1 MPGTLIPSAILS
13 GAAALIEPLDGRPA
27 DIAARAGLPPQ
38 ALAHPDLMVPAAAV
52 MAFFEQAAEDTRCA
66 TFGLRLGERG
76 RLAAVVGPL
85 WVLLRQARTVGQL
98 CEDFARD
105 FDFYTQVATLRF
117 EPQPD
122 GARLV
127 WSVAVGQALREVQTT
142 EFALAML
149 CTEIRRRSPAAWQPR
164 GALFRHSAPPD
175 LSTHRRVFGP
185 HLHFNQD
192 SDALMLD
199 AATLSRPLAGGSQQ
213 ARQLMRQ
220 MVRLD
225 DARPSL
231 TLAVQVESV
240 VRASLP
246 FGPCGLK
253 DVSQALGL
261 TERTLQEH
269 LQAQGRSFKDIK
281 DAVRADLALKYLRHS
296 ELSLAEIAEILG
308 YSELSALSRAFRRWH
323 GRSARALRSASA
335 PVVAGEG

>member
-1 MPGTLIPSAILS
+1 MPGALIPSAILS
-13 GAAALIEPLDGRPA
+13 GAVPLMAQLGA
-27 DIAARAGLPPQ
+27 QAMAVAERAGLPPE
-38 ALAHPDLMVPAAAV
+38 ALVHADLMVPAAAV
-52 MAFFEQAAEDTRCA
+52 MAFFEQAAEDTRCP

-105 FDFYTQVATLRF
+105 FDLYTQVATLRY
-117 EPQPD
+117 EPQPE
-122 GARLV
+122 GARLN

-142 EFALAML
+142 EFALAL
-149 CTEIRRRSPAAWQPR
+149 CCTEIRHRSPSGWQPR
-164 GALFRHSAPPD
+164 GVQFRHAAPAD

-192 SDALMLD
+192 SDALLFD
-199 AATLSRPLAGGSQQ
+199 AATLARPLEGGPYQS
-213 ARQLMRQ
+213 RQLMRA
-220 MVRLD
+220 MLRLD
-225 DARPSL
+225 DARVPL
-231 TLAVQVESV
+231 TLAAQVESV

-261 TERTLQEH
+261 AERTLQEH

-323 GRSARALRSASA
+323 GQSARGRRVGANE
-335 PVVAGEG
+335 AGRGKG